1 MLIWRLILGFSLAA
15 VLIGLAWLDVRSAV
29 PGVWLM
35 PVLLVFT
42 AAGADELARLLSA
55 AEAPGNRFWLIVG
68 AVATTAVAWAAWL
81 CPVLTPADAGLLTL
95 ATMGLA
101 MAGAM
106 IAEMIRYR
114 QPGQTSRRLAATGM
128 GLVYLGLPA
137 ALLVHLRMQFG
148 MSAVLTMLAAVKLGD
163 VGAYT
168 VGRLIGRRKLV
179 PKISPGKTIE
189 GAVGHLAFAA
199 GGAYLCLT
207 ALPAQFAS
215 WELTPA
221 PAGKAL
227 LVGLVLGVAGM
238 LGDLA
243 ESLLKRDA
251 GLKDSSRWLPGFGG
265 VLDMIDSLLLAAPI
279 AWLCWRFV
287 LGG

>member
-1 MLIWRLILGFSLAA
+1 MLIWRLVLGISLAA
-15 VLIGLAWLDVRSAV
+15 GLVGLAWLDARATV
-29 PGVWLM
+29 PGIWLM
-35 PVLLVFT
+35 PVLLLFV
-42 AAGADELARLLSA
+42 AAGGDELDRLLSA
-55 AEAPGNRFWLIVG
+55 AQSPGNRCLLIVG
-68 AVATTAVAWAAWL
+68 PAAVAAVTWLAWL
-81 CPVLTPADAGLLTL
+81 CPVLTPADVAMLTPAVIGLLL
-95 ATMGLA
+95 VA
-101 MAGAM
+101 AM

-114 QPGQTSRRLAATGM
+114 QPGQTTRRLAATAL

-137 ALLVHLRMQFG
+137 ALLIHLRMQFG
-148 MSAVLTMLAAVKLGD
+148 LSALLTMLAVVKLGD

-168 VGRLIGRRKLV
+168 IGRLIGRRKLV

-207 ALPAQFAS
+207 ALPAAVAS
-215 WELTPA
+215 WGIAAA
-221 PAGKAL
+221 PIGRAL
-227 LVGLVLGVAGM
+227 LVGLVLGAAGM

-279 AWLCWRFV
+279 AWLCWRF
-287 LGG
+287 LLSG